1 MENDIEHKHEEKER
15 IAASSTETPSMAK
28 DIDRETQKIIKVSAL
43 TALITTIIVSL
54 VFTNIAKTHPDVL
67 GGAFNRQGGNTH
79 AVSQSENAVVDAVK
93 QANPAVVAI
102 TISKNVPVYE
112 QYMQNFP
119 GVFGNLQ
126 IPQMRQNGTKLQEVG
141 GGSGFL
147 VSADGYIVTN
157 KHVVADEAAQYTVFT
172 NDGKKY
178 DAKVIARDPSLDL
191 AVIKIEGNN
200 FPSLNFGDSDQ
211 VQLGQTAIAI
221 GNALGEFRNTVST
234 GIVSGLARSI
244 TASDQRGGSENLD
257 QLIQTDAG
265 INPGNSGGPLLNL
278 SGEVIGV
285 NVAVADA
292 NSIGFALSANNV
304 KNVVDSVKKTGKI
317 VRPYLGVRY
326 QPITPELKK
335 TNNLSVDY
343 GVLVSQG
350 ETPDQLAVIPGSP
363 ADKAGIQVNDIIL
376 EVNSQKIDDSHSL
389 STLISSKKVGDH
401 VTLKILSKG
410 QEKTITV
417 TLEELKS

>member
-1 MENDIEHKHEEKER
+1 
-15 IAASSTETPSMAK
+15 
-28 DIDRETQKIIKVSAL
+28 TQQIIKTSVL
-43 TALITTIIVSL
+43 TALITTLVVSL
-54 VFTNIAKTHPDVL
+54 IFTNIAKTHPNIL
-67 GGAFNRQGGNTH
+67 GGAYAPQTGSVH
-79 AVSQSENAVVDAVK
+79 VDSQSENAVVEAVK
-93 QANPAVVAI
+93 KANPAVVAI
-102 TISKNVPVYE
+102 TISKNVPTYE

-119 GVFGNLQ
+119 GIFGNLQ
-126 IPQMRQNGTKLQEVG
+126 IPQVRQNGTQLQEVG

-147 VSADGYIVTN
+147 VSSDGYIVTN
-157 KHVVADEAAQYTVFT
+157 KHVVSDETAQYTVFT

-191 AVIKIEGNN
+191 AVIKIDGNN
-200 FPSLNFGDSDQ
+200 FPSLTFGDSDQ
-211 VQLGQTAIAI
+211 IQLGQTAIAI

-285 NVAVADA
+285 NVAVANA
-292 NSIGFALSANNV
+292 NSISFALSANNV
-304 KNVVDSVKKTGKI
+304 KNIVESVKKTGKI

-326 QPITPELKK
+326 IPITPELKK
-335 TNNLSVDY
+335 ANNLSVDY

-350 ETPDQLAVIPGSP
+350 DTPDQLAVIPGSP
-363 ADKAGIQVNDIIL
+363 ADKAGIQTNDIIL
-376 EVNSQKIDDSHSL
+376 EIDNQKIDDTHSL
-389 STLISSKKVGDH
+389 STLVADKKVGDT

-410 QEKTITV
+410 QEKNVTV